1 MCIENMSKTIKSS
14 IADWLRSQKC
24 MSEESDG
31 SFNFQADMTLLCM
44 SSAMLG
50 GYIVFLSVLPI
61 YEKIM
66 TMIDPDDY
74 EPDVDGEDF
83 EEEEKQTHVA
93 LCKSIMPAGALYGA
107 FTAVTSG
114 ASGASVS
121 AVASSVLTTAAMA
134 ATIPFAV
141 GVGVSL
147 ALAMPLMAV
156 IAAKKAVLK
165 YDARQTEKRDLKGP
179 VSQLEY

>member
-1 MCIENMSKTIKSS
+1 MKSS

-74 EPDVDGEDF
+74 EPDVDSEDF
-83 EEEEKQTHVA
+83 EEDEKQTHVT

-114 ASGASVS
+114 ASFS
-121 AVASSVLTTAAMA
+121 AVGRSALTAAA
-134 ATIPFAV
+134 RAGTIPFAV

-156 IAAKKAVLK
+156 IGAKKAVLK